1 MTGLSLT
8 NLKVHFCIAPR
19 FLRTRQTTWKQCWTC
34 TGYAEIEKL
43 QIQLFQNENSWLRM
57 PHVDGMG
64 TIAFLEEVRGVFR
77 REEGTEELLAS
88 PCVLGTRW
96 KMQGQLEHS
105 LHAILAS

>member
-1 MTGLSLT
+1 
-8 NLKVHFCIAPR
+8 
-19 FLRTRQTTWKQCWTC
+19 
-34 TGYAEIEKL
+34 
-43 QIQLFQNENSWLRM
+43 M

-105 LHAILAS
+105 LHAILASYPLMHGIHTCFPEEKSLPTET

>member
-1 MTGLSLT
+1 
-8 NLKVHFCIAPR
+8 
-19 FLRTRQTTWKQCWTC
+19 
-34 TGYAEIEKL
+34 
-43 QIQLFQNENSWLRM
+43 M